1 MQSLEDVLEYVEK
14 MLMKYGAVPD
24 DSMNETSR
32 DMLGLRTTYRLGHTW
47 FRVYSSDFDGRTC
60 VVISGIDD
68 EKYASVGI
76 EDDLAVFP
84 ADYPEEK
91 IEKEV
96 RFLLEIEP
104 YPEEYPVY

>member
-1 MQSLEDVLEYVEK
+1 MQSIEEVLEYVEK

-24 DSMNETSR
+24 DSINGKSR
-32 DMLGLRTTYRLGHTW
+32 EALGLRRSFRLGHTW
-47 FRVYSSDFDGRTC
+47 YRVYDSDFDGRTC
-60 VVISGIDD
+60 VVVSGID
-68 EKYASVGI
+68 EKKFASVGI

-104 YPEEYPVY
+104 YPEGYPVY